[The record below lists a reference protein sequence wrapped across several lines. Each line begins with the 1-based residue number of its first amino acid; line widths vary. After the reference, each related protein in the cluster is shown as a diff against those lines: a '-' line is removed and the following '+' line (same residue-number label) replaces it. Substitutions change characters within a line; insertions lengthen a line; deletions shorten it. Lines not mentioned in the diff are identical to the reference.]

1 MSASLEDLV
10 AEFVERRDAGE
21 SLTPEGFANAHAG
34 VPGLLPALRAVCAT
48 DALLPERRAPESI
61 GPYRV
66 LAQLGGGGGGR
77 VLKVVHKD
85 QPAQPLALKLLPL
98 VLRGLPRAVER
109 FRREAA
115 ALSRVRHKGIVGVL
129 DVSEHEGSPF
139 LVMEL
144 VEGEALSARI
154 ERARQRLEAN
164 RGAARADLLDLS
176 GDGDGVH
183 RAAALVAELARS
195 VQAAHAA
202 GLVHR
207 DLKPSNVILRAPDSQ
222 PVLIDFGLAG
232 SDDGATLTATGDV
245 LGTPSF
251 MAPEQARGEAADA
264 RADVY
269 GLGAV
274 LYEMVTLHVPH
285 TGAQVHDVIE
295 RVLRAPARPVRH
307 LDASIPRALEHI
319 LRRAMAYRRERR
331 YSTAADLA
339 AALDAFASGRT
350 AGRATLSVGARVE
363 DFFLWHGRSVRRA
376 AVGVVGLAG
385 ALAAFGLWQQ
395 SRARRAVA
403 ATLATASA
411 HLADDAKVTEAAEQL
426 RALDAASPLA
436 HYVLSRRAGASRAGL
451 DAHHVLLG
459 EGEDLLAKKDA
470 AAALVPLQR
479 AVDARRDDPLA
490 VGLLG
495 IAAAR
500 ARDWQRAERELTTA
514 ARLLPQCSRLPSEL
528 AWVHR
533 RRDQFELAVQAMR
546 DAVAIAPDNADHWH
560 DLARMLAYA
569 KRPEEGL
576 VAVDRAIGLADKEKT
591 VYLHTKGALLNGL
604 DRHDA
609 AILTLQEVVEQAPT
623 VAHLSSLA
631 SAFDSAHRIMEA
643 RDTYQ
648 LVLAKDDKYLP
659 TLLALAHL
667 HAGER
672 LDCDQCVAYFAAHKE
687 LLDAALVE
695 DYALRGLAA
704 DRGQFNVTAIFA
716 GYLVRMQR
724 TERFLR
730 EIDELLRGEFDA
742 IALGRLVQARRTLV
756 E

>member
-115 ALSRVRHKGIVGVL
+115 ALSRVRHKGIVAVL
-129 DVSEHEGSPF
+129 DVSEQEGRPF
-139 LVMEL
+139 RVLALV
-144 VEGEALSARI
+144 VGEALSARI
-154 ERARQRLEAN
+154 ARARQRLEAN

-232 SDDGATLTATGDV
+232 SDDSATLTATGDV

-307 LDASIPRALEHI
+307 LDANIPRALEHI
-319 LRRAMAYRRERR
+319 LRRAMAFRRERR
-331 YSTAADLA
+331 YSTAADFA

-395 SRARRAVA
+395 SRARRAVV
-403 ATLATASA
+403 ATLATVSA
-411 HLADDAKVTEAAEQL
+411 HLADDATVTEAAEHL
-426 RALDAASPLA
+426 RALDAGSPLA
-436 HYVLSRRAGASRAGL
+436 HYVLSRRAGAARAGL

-576 VAVDRAIGLADKEKT
+576 AAVDRAIGLADRNT
-591 VYLHTKGALLNGL
+591 VYLHTKGSLLNGL
-604 DRHDA
+604 DRQDE
-609 AILTLQEVVEQAPT
+609 AIEILQEVIERAPT
-623 VAHLSSLA
+623 VEHLSSLA
-631 SAFDSAHRIMEA
+631 RSFDKAHRIVEA
-643 RDTYQ
+643 RDVYQ
-648 LVLAKDDKYLP
+648 LALGKDAKHLP

-672 LDCDQCVAYFAAHKE
+672 LDCDHCVAYFAAHPE

-695 DYALRGLAA
+695 DYALRGLAV
-704 DRGQFNVTAIFA
+704 DRGQFRVTAIFA
-716 GYLVRMQR
+716 GYLARMQR

-742 IALGRLVQARRTLV
+742 IALGHLVQARRTLV